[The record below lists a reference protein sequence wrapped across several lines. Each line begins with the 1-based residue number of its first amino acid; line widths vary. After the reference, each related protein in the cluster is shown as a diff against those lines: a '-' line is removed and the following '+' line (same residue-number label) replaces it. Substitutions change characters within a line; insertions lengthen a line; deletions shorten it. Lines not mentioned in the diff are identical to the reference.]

1 MKKKHLLIVII
12 IVIILCFWKLII
24 SLKNNSIDNID
35 GNYTIDVGSDSVTIE
50 TPKED
55 IKPIS
60 TTSNQI
66 LSDFT
71 KNKEKALEKY
81 EYKEL
86 TLEIDLTNAEIEELI
101 VCVTD
106 ENNNETDVNTGLVG
120 NIDILSDDK
129 KCILSVRLSELYDW
143 ESLLKSG
150 KNQSIYNIENFKK
163 LKTITVTILNTYG
176 EDDIYNDDEN
186 PAYINIIA
194 DKIDE
199 YK

>member
-1 MKKKHLLIVII
+1 MKKKYLIIVII
-12 IVIILCFWKLII
+12 IVLILCFGKLII
-24 SLKNNSIDNID
+24 SLKNNSLDTS
-35 GNYTIDVGSDSVTIE
+35 GNYNIEVGSDIVTIE
-50 TPKED
+50 TPKQD

-60 TTSNQI
+60 ATSAQI
-66 LSDFT
+66 LSDFAKDKKT
-71 KNKEKALEKY
+71 ALEKY
-81 EYKEL
+81 KYKKL
-86 TLEIDLTNAEIEELI
+86 TLEIDLTNAKIEELI
-101 VCVTD
+101 VCYTD

-194 DKIDE
+194 DRIDE

>member
-1 MKKKHLLIVII
+1 MKKKYLIIVII
-12 IVIILCFWKLII
+12 IVLILCFGKLII
-24 SLKNNSIDNID
+24 SLKNNSLDTS
-35 GNYTIDVGSDSVTIE
+35 GNYNIEVGSDIVTIE
-50 TPKED
+50 TPKQD

-60 TTSNQI
+60 ATSAQI
-66 LSDFT
+66 LSDFAKDKKT
-71 KNKEKALEKY
+71 ALEKY
-81 EYKEL
+81 KYKKL
-86 TLEIDLTNAEIEELI
+86 TLEIDLTNAKIEELI
-101 VCVTD
+101 VCYTD
-106 ENNNETDVNTGLVG
+106 ENNNETEVNTGLVG

-163 LKTITVTILNTYG
+163 LKNITVTILNTYG

-194 DKIDE
+194 DRIDE

>member
-1 MKKKHLLIVII
+1 MKKKYLIIVII
-12 IVIILCFWKLII
+12 IVLILCFGKLII
-24 SLKNNSIDNID
+24 SLKNNSLDTS
-35 GNYTIDVGSDSVTIE
+35 GNYNIEVGSDIVTIE
-50 TPKED
+50 TPKQD

-60 TTSNQI
+60 ATSAQI
-66 LSDFT
+66 LSDFAKDKKT
-71 KNKEKALEKY
+71 ALEKY
-81 EYKEL
+81 KYKKL
-86 TLEIDLTNAEIEELI
+86 TLEIDLTNAKIEELI
-101 VCVTD
+101 VCYTD
-106 ENNNETDVNTGLVG
+106 ENNNETEVNTGLVG

-129 KCILSVRLSELYDW
+129 KSILSVRLSELYDW

-163 LKTITVTILNTYG
+163 LKNITVTILNTYG

-194 DKIDE
+194 DRIDE

>member
-1 MKKKHLLIVII
+1 M
-12 IVIILCFWKLII
+12 
-24 SLKNNSIDNID
+24 
-35 GNYTIDVGSDSVTIE
+35 
-50 TPKED
+50 
-55 IKPIS
+55 
-60 TTSNQI
+60 
-66 LSDFT
+66 
-71 KNKEKALEKY
+71 
-81 EYKEL
+81 
-86 TLEIDLTNAEIEELI
+86 EIDLTNAEIEELI

>member
-1 MKKKHLLIVII
+1 MKKKYLIIVII
-12 IVIILCFWKLII
+12 IVLILCFGKLII
-24 SLKNNSIDNID
+24 SLKNNSLDTS
-35 GNYTIDVGSDSVTIE
+35 GNYNIEVGSDIVTIE
-50 TPKED
+50 TPKQD

-60 TTSNQI
+60 ATSAQI
-66 LSDFT
+66 LSDFAKDKKT
-71 KNKEKALEKY
+71 ALEKY
-81 EYKEL
+81 KYKKL
-86 TLEIDLTNAEIEELI
+86 TLEIDLTNAKIEELI
-101 VCVTD
+101 VCYTD
-106 ENNNETDVNTGLVG
+106 ENNNETEVNTGLVG

-150 KNQSIYNIENFKK
+150 KNQSIYIIENFKK
-163 LKTITVTILNTYG
+163 LKNITVTILNTYG

-194 DKIDE
+194 DRIDE

>member
-1 MKKKHLLIVII
+1 MKKKHLIIVII

-86 TLEIDLTNAEIEELI
+86 TLEIDLTNA
-101 VCVTD
+101 
-106 ENNNETDVNTGLVG
+106 ETDVNTGLVG